1 MNELTEKE
9 LQLLRG
15 LLENKVIDEY
25 AVEDRLTFDKIA
37 DKLDDLLD
45 ILN

>member
-1 MNELTEKE
+1 MTELTTKE

-25 AVEDRLTFDKIA
+25 TVEDRLAFDKIA
-37 DKLDDLLD
+37 DKLDES
-45 ILN
+45 LNKQ

>member
-1 MNELTEKE
+1 MTELTTKE

-25 AVEDRLTFDKIA
+25 TAEDRLAFDKIA
-37 DKLDDLLD
+37 DKLDES
-45 ILN
+45 LNNL